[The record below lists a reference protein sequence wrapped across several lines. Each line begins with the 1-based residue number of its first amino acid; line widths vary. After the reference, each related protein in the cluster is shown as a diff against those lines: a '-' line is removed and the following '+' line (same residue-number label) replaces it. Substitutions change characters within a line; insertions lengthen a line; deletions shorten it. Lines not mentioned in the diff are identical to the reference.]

1 MTSRKRVKQ
10 GLKVAEAALSSE
22 LESWRPLVKCPPRL
36 GDRIQ
41 ILTPHPWG
49 GHAGRV
55 IGFGQ
60 TAYLPH
66 IKVRLDD
73 GTVIF
78 VIDRLEWK
86 PDG

>member
-1 MTSRKRVKQ
+1 
-10 GLKVAEAALSSE
+10 
-22 LESWRPLVKCPPRL
+22 
-36 GDRIQ
+36 
-41 ILTPHPWG
+41 
-49 GHAGRV
+49 V